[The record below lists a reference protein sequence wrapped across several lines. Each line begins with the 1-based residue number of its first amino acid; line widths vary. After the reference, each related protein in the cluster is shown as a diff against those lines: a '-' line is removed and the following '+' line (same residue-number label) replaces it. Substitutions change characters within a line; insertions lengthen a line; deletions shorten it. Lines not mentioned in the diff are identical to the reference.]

1 MKGYNVKKAALLLL
15 CLLLAAAVSGCA
27 KENAVKDTV
36 EGNMKTYSQ
45 MTGGTWM
52 CGDYSYKYRLE
63 ISGRMP
69 NAAAD
74 STFVYL
80 SNIEEISF
88 EQAYRAAGISS
99 DSADYFSPEDAVLV
113 EMY

>member
-1 MKGYNVKKAALLLL
+1 MRRNTVKKAVLILL

-36 EGNMKTYSQ
+36 EGNMKTYSR
-45 MTGGTWM
+45 MADGTWT
-52 CGDYSYKYRLE
+52 CGGHTYKYRLE

-80 SNIEEISF
+80 SNLEDITF
-88 EQAYRAAGISS
+88 EQAYKAAGISS
-99 DSADYFSPEDAVLV
+99 DSEDYFSPEDAVLV
-113 EMY
+113 EMR

>member
-1 MKGYNVKKAALLLL
+1 MKKAVLILL
-15 CLLLAAAVSGCA
+15 CLLLAAAVLGCA

-36 EGNMKTYSQ
+36 EGNMKTYSR
-45 MTGGTWM
+45 MADGAWTCGGHI
-52 CGDYSYKYRLE
+52 YKYRLE

-69 NAAAD
+69 NAAVD

-88 EQAYRAAGISS
+88 EQAYLAAGVSSSS
-99 DSADYFSPEDAVLV
+99 DDYFSQEEAVLV
-113 EMY
+113 EMSSE

>member
-1 MKGYNVKKAALLLL
+1 MKGYTVRKAALLLL
-15 CLLLAAAVSGCA
+15 CLLLAAAVSGCT

-45 MTGGTWM
+45 MADGTWT

-80 SNIEEISF
+80 SNLGEITF
-88 EQAYRAAGISS
+88 EQAYRAAGVSS
-99 DSADYFSPEDAVLV
+99 DSADYFPPETAVLV
-113 EMY
+113 ELN